1 MIRPALAAL
10 ALALFAAPAAAEV
23 NTLPPPASVVVAFDR
38 ETIRPL
44 IVEGLADKET
54 GRKLEANDPVRIAS
68 ISNLIMALTALR
80 LADEGKVDLDR
91 DVSDYL
97 GWKVR
102 SPYFPD
108 VPVTLAQLMGHRA
121 GLSGAAD
128 YIVPLGE
135 SLEAKFADPASWR
148 EGVRP
153 GGAENPFSVTDT
165 PEFAYSNLGAP
176 LVATVLEAASGE
188 RFDRLAERL
197 VFAPLGV
204 KACFNWIGC
213 GPDMEARAV
222 VLYRHSGEVAKDG
235 AGDLPPACTIPVI
248 AGQACSLDN
257 YVPGTNASIFSPQGG
272 VRIGMVDLAKIGQ
285 ALYALQSGD
294 GEGFVPF
301 VTGDRF
307 LWALA
312 RWPGT
317 NEFFCTYGWHL
328 QAIELPNLGCIGDD
342 LFRDGIPRIGHS
354 GEAYGLQSGLWIDP
368 KGDTGF
374 VYFTTEVPPPPGGED
389 TGGFTAREQA
399 LMARARAVLAE
410 RADPNFGRYH
420 ERERERE
427 RAAGALAVP
436 TPDDD

>member
-1 MIRPALAAL
+1 MIRRLLAAL
-10 ALALFAAPAAAEV
+10 ALVAAPAAAQEAAP
-23 NTLPPPASVVVAFDR
+23 PPPASVVVAFDR

-44 IVEGLADKET
+44 IVEGLASKET

-68 ISNLIMALTALR
+68 ISKLIMALTALR

-108 VPVTLAQLMGHRA
+108 VPVTLGQLMSHRA
-121 GLSGAAD
+121 GLSGTAD
-128 YIVPLGE
+128 YIIPLGE

-153 GGAENPFSVTDT
+153 GGRNDPLRGPD
-165 PEFAYSNLGAP
+165 PQEFLYSNLGAP

-188 RFDRLAERL
+188 RYDQLVERL

-204 KACFNWIGC
+204 KACLNWIGC
-213 GPDMEARAV
+213 DADMTARAV
-222 VLYRHSGEVAKDG
+222 TLYRDTGEVAKDG
-235 AGDLPPACTIPVI
+235 PADLPPACTIPV
-248 AGQACSLDN
+248 AEGQACDLDA

-272 VRIGMVDLAKIGQ
+272 VRIGMMDLAKIGQ
-285 ALYALQSGD
+285 ALYRLGD
-294 GEGFVPF
+294 GSWLTRLGRTPQMY
-301 VTGDRF
+301 
-307 LWALA
+307 WALA
-312 RWPGT
+312 GGT
-317 NEFFCTYGWHL
+317 GQTAFFCTYGLHL
-328 QAIELPNLGCIGDD
+328 QLIEHPLLECEGDK
-342 LFRDGIPRIGHS
+342 LFGDGIPRIGHS

-389 TGGFTAREQA
+389 TGGFTAREKA
-399 LMARARAVLAE
+399 LMKRAQ
-410 RADPNFGRYH
+410 GM
-420 ERERERE
+420 
-427 RAAGALAVP
+427 AGKP
-436 TPDDD
+436 